1 MSGSGAIG
9 NANRLVGY
17 LASVTS
23 ASLFYVIWFVV
34 SFEQNRTPDGHVTVL
49 FKIGIAFFFWLFGGM
64 GAAFV
69 LMAFPWCLAVVWH
82 DRLQRFG
89 LMYFSL
95 IGAATTIVI
104 GCGTSSLSP
113 KPLFIEDQTFL
124 EGFTIAVQRQGIC
137 LRLTGIVFGLTF
149 WLVSERLRHSRSM
162 EAS

>member
-1 MSGSGAIG
+1 MG

-17 LASVTS
+17 LASVAS
-23 ASLFYVIWFVV
+23 ASLFYGVWLVISDW
-34 SFEQNRTPDGHVTVL
+34 TPDSDVL
-49 FKIGIAFFFWLFGGM
+49 FNIGVVFFFWLFGGM

-69 LMAFPWCLAVVWH
+69 LMAFPWYLAVVWH
-82 DRLQRFG
+82 DRQQRFG

-95 IGAATTIVI
+95 VGASTTIVI

-124 EGFTIAVQRQGIC
+124 EGFVVAVQQQGIC
-137 LRLTGIVFGLTF
+137 LLLTGFVFGLTF
-149 WLVSERLRHSRSM
+149 WLVSERLRHFCSM